1 MTEDPFPT
9 LPQPPTGRKGWPW
22 EVGTADRPVQDGRWP
37 KISIVTPSFNQGLY
51 IEETIRSVILQG
63 YPNLEYLIIDGG
75 SSDETLSVIRRYE
88 GWISSWVSEEDR
100 GQADAINKGFDKSTG
115 ELLGWLNSDD
125 LFYPGYLFKMAAL
138 FEERPEVDFI
148 FGDIDVGPDLRGPK
162 SMLRGELLGLGEM
175 VRSLEVPIPQQCSM
189 WRRRVINTVGGL
201 DPRWRVLLDREFFL
215 RIAQHCRMAY
225 VPGVGGF
232 FRQHDQSKSS
242 AELARWAE
250 ELPIF
255 YAEFFDRSDLPPRI
269 RRLRPETTATMFLTC
284 AHIARRVGRPFS
296 TVRFLARAVAA
307 DWKTIARRLNR
318 ARHRAS

>member
-1 MTEDPFPT
+1 MTEDSFPA
-9 LPQPPTGRKGWPW
+9 LPRPPTGRKGWPW
-22 EVGTADRPVQDGRWP
+22 ETRTENRANQDSRWP
-37 KISIVTPSFNQGLY
+37 KISIVTPSFNQGPY

-63 YPNLEYLIIDGG
+63 YPNLEYLIIDGR

-100 GQADAINKGFDKSTG
+100 GQADAINKGFEKSTG

-125 LFYPGYLFKMAAL
+125 LFYPGYLFKMATA
-138 FEERPEVDFI
+138 FQKRPEVDFI
-148 FGDIDVGPDLRGPK
+148 FGDIDVGTDPGGPK
-162 SMLRGELLGLGEM
+162 SILHGELLSLEEM
-175 VRSLEVPIPQQCSM
+175 VPSLEVPIPQQSSM
-189 WRRRVINTVGGL
+189 WRRRVINTIGGL

-215 RIAQHCRMAY
+215 RIAQHCRMDY

-232 FRQHDQSKSS
+232 FRQHSQSKST

-250 ELPIF
+250 ELPVF
-255 YAEFFDRSDLPPRI
+255 YSEFFERSDLPPRI

-296 TVRFLARAVAA
+296 MVWFLARAVAT

-318 ARHRAS
+318 ARRRAR